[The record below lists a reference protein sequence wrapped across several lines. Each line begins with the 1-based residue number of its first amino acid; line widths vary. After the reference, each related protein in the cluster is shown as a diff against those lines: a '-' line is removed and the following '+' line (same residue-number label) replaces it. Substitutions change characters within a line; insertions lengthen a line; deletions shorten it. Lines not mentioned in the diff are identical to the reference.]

1 MTGTV
6 NHISK
11 SELNTPTN
19 NTIWALKYSY
29 MGHKKYDRMNSPNMI
44 LNFHITGKT

>member
-19 NTIWALKYSY
+19 NIIWALKCSY
-29 MGHKKYDRMNSPNMI
+29 MGHKKYDRMNSLNMI
-44 LNFHITGKT
+44 LHFHTTGKT